1 MSTVL
6 PGDPGAV
13 ATPVG
18 ARRRATAPDIP
29 PFEPESGGEGV
40 KDVGRREERGRRDG
54 DDPRAAG
61 AVAVPAGPGPVPPPD
76 PAAPRHLP
84 EGDQTDR
91 RGRPMRPLGLVDF
104 CARNP
109 RRPTNWRWLRAGRL
123 LELGLRWSRRRDDAQ
138 VRRAKH
144 YQAALRRCRGEA
156 DRRRLACRMPD
167 VAAAI
172 AIVEGEPTA
181 RWAVEARLLSGERIE
196 SIARKTARTPRAV
209 ATFEAL
215 FFNVSDRLENRGYLI
230 HIAVRLYP
238 TPREPDLGLV
248 WRLFGLIGG
257 PVVLDALI
265 DGDYGSPDRPED
277 ERFLD
282 ELRLK
287 LAVALKLLPIDATT
301 APRLIRLYLRLRQAE
316 LAAEGARR
324 DAVDLM
330 PNIRTTLANL
340 PWFQPNGQSCAA
352 ATVGVEGPATGASA
366 DVDAKCAGA
375 GGVAVG

>member
-6 PGDPGAV
+6 PGNPGAV

-109 RRPTNWRWLRAGRL
+109 RRPTNWRWQRAGRL
-123 LELGLRWSRRRDDAQ
+123 LALGLRWSRRRDDAQ
-138 VRRAKH
+138 VRRAK
-144 YQAALRRCRGEA
+144 QFQTALRRCQCEA
-156 DRRRLACRMPD
+156 DRRSLERKMPD
-167 VAAAI
+167 VAEAVAI
-172 AIVEGEPTA
+172 HEGEPTT
-181 RWAVEARLLSGERIE
+181 RWAVEARLLAGEAIE
-196 SIARKTARTPRAV
+196 AIAGKTAVTRRAV

-215 FFNVSDRLENRGYLI
+215 FFNVSDRRENGGYII
-230 HIAVRLYP
+230 HIAVGLYS
-238 TPREPDLGLV
+238 TPREPDPGLT
-248 WRLFGLIGG
+248 WKLFGVLGG

-265 DGDYGSPDRPED
+265 DGDYGPRDLPED

-324 DAVDLM
+324 AAEDVL
-330 PNIRTTLANL
+330 PNIRTMLSDL
-340 PWFQPNGQSCAA
+340 PWFQPNGRSWA
-352 ATVGVEGPATGASA
+352 ATVGVEGPARGASA